1 MRVSERLIVE
11 GTFAAW
17 AAEDLATVAASVH
30 DDSLYVLHLP
40 EHAWPIAGVVRGKQ
54 RVMASLAAFLR
65 DFDVV
70 EYRPLKI
77 RVEDGVFSTRARLHY
92 AHKRTGLCYE
102 ATIANRGRLAGGKI
116 AYFEVLHDTA
126 RLRAFYDMVRRMTV
140 EA

>member
-92 AHKRTGLCYE
+92 AHKRTGLCYGRRSPIE
-102 ATIANRGRLAGGKI
+102 AGWRAAKSPISKYSTTRRGCGPSMTWCGG
-116 AYFEVLHDTA
+116 
-126 RLRAFYDMVRRMTV
+126 
-140 EA
+140 